1 MGESEMKLDIVVT
14 FFKLSGAK
22 IGRRGILES
31 WVRGLNSF
39 LEGCKCGLPHI
50 RNKLNWNLKIIIN
63 VFLVLVIKS

>member
-31 WVRGLNSF
+31 
-39 LEGCKCGLPHI
+39 
-50 RNKLNWNLKIIIN
+50 
-63 VFLVLVIKS
+63 